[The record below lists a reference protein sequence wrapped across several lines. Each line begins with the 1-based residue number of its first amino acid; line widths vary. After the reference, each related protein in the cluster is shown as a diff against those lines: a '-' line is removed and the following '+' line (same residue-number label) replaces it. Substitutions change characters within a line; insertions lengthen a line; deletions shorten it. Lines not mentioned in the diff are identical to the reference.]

1 MENNDYA
8 LYNYVFHYNAHNKN
22 WAAIPREMYNDY
34 WSDSTKPGI
43 LRSKSID
50 TLTELIYKTGGD
62 AKKLSKLVSEK

>member
-8 LYNYVFHYNAHNKN
+8 LYNYVFHYNAYNKN
-22 WAAIPREMYNDY
+22 WAAIPRELYNDY

-50 TLTELIYKTGGD
+50 TLIEYQ
-62 AKKLSKLVSEK
+62 V

>member
-8 LYNYVFHYNAHNKN
+8 LYNYVFHYNAYNKN
-22 WAAIPREMYNDY
+22 WAAIPRELYNDY

-50 TLTELIYKTGGD
+50 TLIEILHKTGGD
-62 AKKLSKLVSEK
+62 KKKISKLVGEK

>member
-22 WAAIPREMYNDY
+22 WSAIPRELYNDY
-34 WSDSTKPGI
+34 WSDSNKPGI

-62 AKKLSKLVSEK
+62 AKKLSKLVSGK